1 MVDDSLGIVV
11 LVPAFREEL
20 TISMV
25 VTLSRKFADKVI
37 VVDDGSPDRTS
48 ELAVLAGAEVMR
60 LEKNQGKAAALM
72 AGFKRC
78 SELSPKCVVM
88 IDGDGQMDPAL
99 IPVVAAPVLAGEADL
114 VIGSRF
120 IGENKADIP
129 AYRIFGQKLLNR
141 ATNIGSQQKITDS
154 QSGFRALSPRA
165 LENMGFASK
174 KYNVESDMIAHF
186 ISRGLVIKEVPITV
200 RYDVPNGHKQK
211 PISHGYSVL
220 SRMITYIGYKRPLL
234 LFGIPGAILFL
245 SGLFVIIAT
254 FFEVRV
260 LFDWQFVTQSTAGIT
275 VFFLGLFM
283 LFDAMV
289 LNSLSM
295 LMENLHI
302 SFEDRKG

>member
-1 MVDDSLGIVV
+1 
-11 LVPAFREEL
+11 
-20 TISMV
+20 MV
-25 VTLSRKFADKVI
+25 VTLSRKYADKVI
-37 VVDDGSPDRTS
+37 VIDDGSPDRTS
-48 ELAVLAGAEVMR
+48 ELAALAGAEVIR

-72 AGFKRC
+72 VGFKRC
-78 SELSPKCVVM
+78 RELSPKCVVM

-99 IPVVAAPVLAGEADL
+99 ISDVAAPILAGEADL

-129 AYRIFGQKLLNR
+129 AYRVVGQKMLNR
-141 ATNIGSQQKITDS
+141 ATNIGSQQKVTDS

-165 LENMGFASK
+165 LANMDFASK
-174 KYNVESDMIAHF
+174 QYNVESDMITHF
-186 ISRGLVIKEVPITV
+186 ISRGLIIREVPITV

-234 LFGIPGAILFL
+234 LFGIPGAILTL

-260 LFDWQFVTQSTAGIT
+260 FFDWQFVTQSTAGIT

-302 SFEDRKG
+302 SLEDRKG